1 MKVSLNKIIKYLDID
16 HQMFSANNSIF
27 LNGVANTSSAIKN
40 QLAFIDENRADKYLL
55 FEKSKASVLIVDKT
69 FLNVKTDN
77 NKIHICVTNPK
88 LVFLKIFNKFF
99 KEQLSTGIHSSATIH
114 PKAKIDKNVLIEAN
128 CMIGKSIIQSGTVIK
143 SNVSIGDNVTIGKN
157 VLINSGCVLGAD
169 GYGYLR
175 DENKFPIQ
183 FPHIGGIII
192 EDFVDLGS
200 NTTIDNGSLTP
211 TIIGYGSKIDNLVH
225 IGHNVKIGKC
235 VYIAANSSIAGS
247 SVIGDYSELWLG
259 VSVADGINIG
269 DNCNVGIGSVVIKNI
284 ESNKKCFGNPARVF
298 SSNNLNNE
306 I

>member
-1 MKVSLNKIIKYLDID
+1 MNKKYTYKNLVEILNETYYLKG
-16 HQMFSANNSIF
+16 NEESI
-27 LNGVANTSSAIKN
+27 GV
-40 QLAFIDENRADKYLL
+40 DG
-55 FEKSKASVLIVDKT
+55 
-69 FLNVKTDN
+69 
-77 NKIHICVTNPK
+77 IHM
-88 LVFLKIFNKFF
+88 
-99 KEQLSTGIHSSATIH
+99 TGIASETQMTF
-114 PKAKIDKNVLIEAN
+114 IDKNRKDKAELLSNCSAGLI
-128 CMIGKSIIQSGTVIK
+128 
-143 SNVSIGDNVTIGKN
+143 IGDEELLKYRKQEQNILVVQNPKVCFSLISNQFFVTKTVPSISDKANIHEAAKIGNGVYIGPNSTIGKVVVGANTRIMGN
-157 VLINSGCVLGAD
+157 VWIGDGVEIGSNVIIQAGCVLGAD
-169 GYGYLR
+169 GYGYIR

-200 NTTIDNGSLTP
+200 NTSIDNGSLTP

-269 DNCNVGIGSVVIKNI
+269 DNCSIGIGSVVIKNV

-298 SSNNLNNE
+298 SNN